1 MPGAEL
7 DAGSMDSFYALDSV
21 ALRLHLLMPGLAT
34 LSVLLLSAG
43 GISAMMSFAVTHR
56 QREVGIRTALGA
68 SQRQVMASIFWR
80 SIRQL
85 GIGLLFGVVA
95 AVVLDRLTSREYLG
109 NEAISLLAI
118 VVAIVFVSGLLVTL
132 GPARRALRIEPTEAM
147 RAE

>member
-1 MPGAEL
+1 
-7 DAGSMDSFYALDSV
+7 
-21 ALRLHLLMPGLAT
+21 
-34 LSVLLLSAG
+34 LLLSAG
-43 GISAMMSFAVTHR
+43 GISAMMSFAVTQR